1 MNGYFQLII
10 DDTNISVKLV
20 PPTDGGKKLNVP
32 ELVDYLTVKNIEV
45 TNPKALVQLANAM
58 ADEVKTVPLN
68 NIGGLPERECFKVTV
83 SPDRTE
89 AVARFYPP
97 STGGAAYQSKEEI
110 IDDLKFYN
118 VAFGYDEEAIE
129 RYLKERNY
137 CEDIV
142 VARGKEPIHGKDA
155 WIEYFFDTDLNTRPK
170 RNEDGSVDFFNLNTI
185 NHCKVGDLLAKLHPE
200 VPGQPG
206 TDVYG
211 EVIKQ
216 RDAKKTYLK
225 FGRNIIL
232 SEDAREITSN
242 VNGHVSL
249 TGGKV
254 FVSDVYEVENV
265 GTATG
270 NIEAEGSVLV
280 TGNVQA
286 GFSIKAKGDVE
297 VRGVVE
303 GAVIETDGDIIIA
316 RGMNGMGKGIL
327 RAGGRIIL
335 KYAENATIHSGS
347 YVESESILHSTVN
360 AKTEVV
366 VDGRKGFIAGGVVRA
381 ASRIKCK
388 TLGSPMGADTVVEVG
403 VDPEMKKTYQDMQKE
418 MLDIVKNLKNIQPI
432 LATTTKKIKA
442 GEKYPPEKMKY
453 IESLILTNKQQ
464 TERLGQIQEE
474 METMDELM
482 KNEEH
487 ACVRV
492 HEDAYAGTR
501 IVIGDVSMVL
511 KKNATYCRFVKEQGE
526 IKTAAY

>member
-10 DDTNISVKLV
+10 DDNNTAVKLV
-20 PPTDGGKKLNVP
+20 PPTDGGDKLNVN

-45 TNPKALVQLANAM
+45 ANPKALVQMANALT
-58 ADEVKTVPLN
+58 EVKTIPLSN
-68 NIGGLPERECFKVTV
+68 TGGLPERENMKVTV

-97 STGGAAYQSKEEI
+97 SVGGAAYQSKEEI
-110 IDDLKFYN
+110 IDDLKFN
-118 VAFGYDEEAIE
+118 KIAFGYDEEAIE
-129 RYLKERNY
+129 AYLKNRNY
-137 CEDIV
+137 CENIV
-142 VARGKEPIHGKDA
+142 VARAKEPIHGKDA
-155 WIEYFFDTDLNTRPK
+155 WIEYFFNTNLNTKPQ

-185 NHCKVGDLLAKLHPE
+185 NHCKVGDLLARLHPE
-200 VPGQPG
+200 VKGEPG
-206 TDVYG
+206 TDVFG

-225 FGRNIIL
+225 FGRNITL
-232 SEDAREITSN
+232 SDDAREITSN

-327 RAGGRIIL
+327 KAGGRIIL
-335 KYAENATIHSGS
+335 KYAENATIQSGA

-360 AKTEVV
+360 ARTEVV

-381 ASRIKCK
+381 ASKIKCK

-403 VDPEMKKTYQDMQKE
+403 VDPELKKKHQDMQKE

-442 GEKYPPEKMKY
+442 GEKYSPEKMKY
-453 IESLILTNKQQ
+453 IEGLIVTNRQQ

-474 METMDELM
+474 METLDELM
-482 KNEEH
+482 KNEER
-487 ACVRV
+487 ACVCV

-511 KKNATYCRFVKEQGE
+511 KKNATFCRFVREQGE
-526 IKTAAY
+526 IRTAAY